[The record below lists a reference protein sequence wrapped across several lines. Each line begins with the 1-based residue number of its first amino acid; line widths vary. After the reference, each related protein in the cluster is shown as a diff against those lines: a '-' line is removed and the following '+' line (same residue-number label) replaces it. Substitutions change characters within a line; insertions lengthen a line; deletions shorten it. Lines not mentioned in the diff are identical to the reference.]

1 MKRKIVSLVA
11 FLSVSVAMLANN
23 GKGIEFYKVGMYDA
37 AKDEF
42 LQQSGQSIDEQAIA
56 AYYLGLIY
64 ANEQNME
71 AAAAQFQKAI
81 DLNPKSP
88 YGYIGK
94 GRLEL
99 KNNVKAG
106 EVLLKQAESLDKKN
120 AAVLVAIAEAYFAN
134 SMMAKVQPLLEK
146 AKAADKNNVDIY
158 LLEGDVI
165 LSKGSDGETIGK
177 AINKIRDADYFSN
190 STDKVVLI
198 KLGQLYGRLDNGMN
212 FALDNVN
219 KALAIDKNFPPAN
232 TALGNLKYAQ
242 KKYKEAIESYEKA
255 LATGVKVPDE
265 YYGNYA
271 YALFFDKQYEK
282 SLQEI
287 ERNLLLKPNNV
298 TLLRLQAY
306 NMYELKQYEEGLA
319 KMKKFFVTVP
329 QDKQVSLDFIT
340 LGRFYLVLKNYDS
353 AIESFNKA
361 IARDAQATD
370 TYKELSR
377 TYSEMKNYD
386 EAIKYFEKYTELT
399 KNVLPSE
406 WNALGQLYTDAA
418 VAMYWDNKDNVK
430 ALQANQQ
437 LFNTYIEKGA
447 KVYSDLITLAPDLH
461 VGYTGRAYIY
471 SLMDTYENAVTGK
484 HKGVAKP
491 YYEEALTFMLAN
503 NTEGRF
509 NDDIVKAY
517 LYFAGYYIKN
527 DDTKN
532 AVEYYKK
539 VIAIDP
545 TNERATSTLKQ
556 LKVKY

>member
-42 LQQSGQSIDEQAIA
+42 LQQSGQSIEEQVIA

-64 ANEQNME
+64 ANEQNIE

-106 EVLLKQAESLDKKN
+106 EALLKQAESLGKKN

-134 SMMAKVQPLLEK
+134 NMIAKVQPLLEK
-146 AKAADKNNVDIY
+146 AKTADKNNVDIY
-158 LLEGDVI
+158 LLEGNVI
-165 LSKGSDGETIGK
+165 LSKGSDSETIGK
-177 AINKIRDADYFSN
+177 AISKIGDADYFSN

-198 KLGQLYGRLDNGMN
+198 KLAQLYRMVGGMD

-219 KALAIDKNFPPAN
+219 KALAIDNNFPPAN
-232 TALGNLKYAQ
+232 TELGNIKYAQ
-242 KKYKEAIESYEKA
+242 AKYKEAIEAYEKA
-255 LATGVKVPDE
+255 LATSVKVPDE

-287 ERNLLLKPNNV
+287 EKNLLSKPNNV

-319 KMKKFFVTVP
+319 KMEKFFATVP
-329 QDKQVSLDFIT
+329 HDKQISLDFIT
-340 LGRFYLVLKNYDS
+340 LGRFYLALKNYDS

-377 TYSEMKNYD
+377 TYSAMKNYD
-386 EAIKYFEKYTELT
+386 EAIQYFEKYVELT

-418 VAMYWDNKDNVK
+418 VAMYLNNKDNVK

-437 LFNTYIEKGA
+437 LFDTYIEKGA
-447 KVYSDLITLAPDLH
+447 KVYSDLITLAPNLH

-471 SLMDTYENAVTGK
+471 SLVDTYENAVTGK
-484 HKGVAKP
+484 HKGVAIP

-503 NTEGRF
+503 NTEDRF
-509 NDDIVKAY
+509 NSDIVDAY

-539 VIAIDP
+539 ALAIDP

-556 LKVKY
+556 LKVRY